1 MGKNLQQ
8 QLERESQPCFTLLA
22 MAASACV
29 ASSLAVSTSSSLRSS
44 FVRPCSFRERQY
56 VETRFLAA
64 GTCVAQMSMPKLAE
78 AFQSGMGL
86 ELQESLVGLQH
97 DILRNAVELGLPAD
111 ENVLSYWAIAVPV
124 VLWYSLATPGPL
136 AGLVEFFQGP
146 MHANTF
152 RSFSPED
159 VEIGR
164 QMGEGSFGIVHEGY
178 IGKGEEWNE
187 RWYLDMQDDN
197 TVHLSGPGYSPCIIH
212 CRDYAFLLWN

>member
-1 MGKNLQQ
+1 
-8 QLERESQPCFTLLA
+8 
-22 MAASACV
+22 MA
-29 ASSLAVSTSSSLRSS
+29 
-44 FVRPCSFRERQY
+44 
-56 VETRFLAA
+56 
-64 GTCVAQMSMPKLAE
+64 MPKLAE

-152 RSFSPED
+152 RCASD
-159 VEIGR
+159 IGEHFALR
-164 QMGEGSFGIVHEGY
+164 VVNACTCFGSLE
-178 IGKGEEWNE
+178 
-187 RWYLDMQDDN
+187 
-197 TVHLSGPGYSPCIIH
+197 
-212 CRDYAFLLWN
+212 

>member
-1 MGKNLQQ
+1 M
-8 QLERESQPCFTLLA
+8 
-22 MAASACV
+22 
-29 ASSLAVSTSSSLRSS
+29 
-44 FVRPCSFRERQY
+44 
-56 VETRFLAA
+56 
-64 GTCVAQMSMPKLAE
+64 QMSLMEHFAD
-78 AFQSGMGL
+78 QSSQFGL
-86 ELQESLVGLQH
+86 SHCTCSLLTLSNMVQ
-97 DILRNAVELGLPAD
+97 
-111 ENVLSYWAIAVPV
+111 VLSYWAIAVPV

-187 RWYLDMQDDN
+187 RWYLDMQDDH
-197 TVHLSGPGYSPCIIH
+197 TVHLSGPAYSPCIIH